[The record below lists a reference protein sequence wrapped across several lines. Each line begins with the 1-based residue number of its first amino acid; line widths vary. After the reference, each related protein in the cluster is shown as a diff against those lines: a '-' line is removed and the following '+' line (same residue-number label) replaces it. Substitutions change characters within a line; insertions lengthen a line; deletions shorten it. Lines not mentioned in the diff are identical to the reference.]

1 MNLEFSSELASWQVL
16 LLAGVSF
23 GVGILGGFVGLALGT
38 MRLPALI
45 LIGVSPTTAAGTN
58 ILVSTLSAIAGGYRH
73 FRERRVDWRIV
84 GLMGVPTVIGSFAG
98 GFASSSSVP
107 EGLLVLIAGVFVS
120 WQSVELVV
128 RLRGAPGSPMSRSST
143 SSHEGRGRWSGGKE
157 FAAAAAGLVV
167 GLVGGAV
174 GLILGSVRLPFM
186 IRLLGVEPRMAIGS
200 NLAIGTFMGAF
211 GFIGHGVQGEVD
223 LPILLAMGATGMVGS
238 YIGAQLTGRVSLR
251 SLLFTMSAILFG
263 VGILLI
269 RDGVTRWLL

>member
-1 MNLEFSSELASWQVL
+1 M
-16 LLAGVSF
+16 
-23 GVGILGGFVGLALGT
+23 GLALGT

-58 ILVSTLSAIAGGYRH
+58 ILVSTLSAIAGGCRH

-84 GLMGVPTVIGSFAG
+84 GLMGVPTVIGSFVG